1 MSTLTAIIDL
11 PTGILRSTLYAVTT
25 VTLQPVLSGIQFP
38 ADRVSDNG
46 IVKGATAFS
55 FVV

>member
-1 MSTLTAIIDL
+1 MSTLTPIIDL